1 MPDFLVNRSNWQ
13 RCWAGSSKTDP
24 RILIFFNSPGC
35 WILCEIHC
43 YLFPP
48 KSWLDNAFLGS
59 VCNQEMNKQ
68 STTMTQ
74 HTLDCVKSDVR
85 TTTLVI
91 YYYWFASKNKL
102 LLAWWIQVTITIDLL
117 IKSGHHNY
125 CVVFQGL
132 KGQLISE
139 CLLGVIDFPK
149 QATKNLTNFYLR
161 ILKMVK
167 LTK

>member
-1 MPDFLVNRSNWQ
+1 MAVEKIKILGAVFELPAKQHCQFGPLCRMSLSNWQ
-13 RCWAGSSKTDP
+13 RCLAGSSKTDP
-24 RILIFFNSPGC
+24 RILIFFNSLGC
-35 WILCEIHC
+35 WILCEIRC

-132 KGQLISE
+132 
-139 CLLGVIDFPK
+139 
-149 QATKNLTNFYLR
+149 
-161 ILKMVK
+161 VK
-167 LTK
+167 VS